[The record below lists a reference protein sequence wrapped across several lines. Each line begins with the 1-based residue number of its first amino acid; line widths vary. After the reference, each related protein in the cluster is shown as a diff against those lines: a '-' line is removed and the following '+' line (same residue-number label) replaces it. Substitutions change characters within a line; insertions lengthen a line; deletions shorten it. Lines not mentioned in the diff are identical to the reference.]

1 MNLVPFWSIPADEV
15 QQKLQ
20 SRPQGLTSQEVKI
33 RLKQYGPNLLKPKK
47 KSTALTLFLAQFQSP
62 IILILIFAA
71 GLSFF
76 LNATTDALII
86 LTIVLISLL
95 LVSCFLS

>member
-1 MNLVPFWSIPADEV
+1 MNLVPFWSIPVDEV

-47 KSTALTLFLAQFQSP
+47 KSRTQPQQ
-62 IILILIFAA
+62 AA
-71 GLSFF
+71 GY
-76 LNATTDALII
+76 AQPI
-86 LTIVLISLL
+86 
-95 LVSCFLS
+95 